1 MDEERQELLAW
12 WAIYV
17 VCLLVIGLPVL
28 GYAVYMLW
36 PAEPYRP
43 LLPFIIPQYYSSE
56 TLVIVIGAAVI
67 ATGIWALRW
76 KWRKHRARLK
86 KPVFSEEE

>member
-28 GYAVYMLW
+28 GYAVYMFW

-43 LLPFIIPQYYSSE
+43 LLPFVIPQFYLTE
-56 TLVIVIGAAVI
+56 TLVIVIGSAFI
-67 ATGIWALRW
+67 ATGIWALRR
-76 KWRKHRARLK
+76 KWRKYRASLK
-86 KPVFSEEE
+86 KPASSEEE